1 MLDHQRIVDDIRSA
15 MYSVTPESLDMLRL
29 AVADY
34 SVACD
39 ETNERLRQ
47 CNSLLKQ
54 GLRSEA
60 IQACEVEPNLL
71 DVVATL
77 DFAERDQLV
86 AITQQNGLAVPPGL
100 SMEVAS
106 ELNEAYAIQAPL
118 ESLLRQHRLLAIA
131 RGPLAP
137 RLKTLRSIARL
148 DKHNFVWQDDVRLF
162 EKERLKEIQREA
174 NQAAKAGEVAVLDSL
189 AEELADKQWQQK
201 PPKELVQGVGEIAHR
216 VRHKQTRKELEE
228 LEPALNS
235 AFAAFDVEEGRR
247 LRGRWNECVEILPLE
262 GDPLADRV
270 APALDWLREQDE
282 QEERLGNHEACVGAL
297 EFALDRHDHTI
308 AELERL
314 YHAAVRHGHDLS
326 SFLERRYQA
335 KIKGLEFAA
344 RRRSVLII
352 TSVVSVVVLVAGV
365 LAAMAWMHHRSN
377 ELAGHVAALS
387 QLITDGKLHESQKY
401 ADELTQSSPRIA
413 HSPEIEK
420 LVVRLDEDVKKEQ
433 SRQEQ
438 FQHAIARVKAAGFDE
453 PDHDALK
460 RAEESA
466 KTPAERTEVA
476 EAKESIAKALR
487 ERQAE
492 RDKAFLADID
502 GLADKVKQ
510 LEGELEKSGADDDAA
525 SVQHFAQLRAELS
538 ALNAR
543 GELVTPAVRNQL
555 KPLSTRLSA
564 LEEMVSRHAK
574 AQAALNQLMKAVG
587 DPQAYQMA
595 LQDYV
600 KQHPESPHAASFQH
614 VSAEAPLWE
623 GMQRWD
629 AFAVDLGK
637 AARDGLT
644 PAEGKTLQDGA
655 DKLLKELGQFPQAGT
670 LRTALPHLKSVVARI
685 GSDGPLHKPLVTLFN
700 DRLIH
705 NVQMI
710 EHKDGRRW
718 YTDKEPS
725 VRADGVDIEFLAGF
739 DYSHKHKPLTSGEI
753 ASRDRAP
760 QAVVADKVLAEL
772 GKLDA
777 ATREG
782 EWEQHFANI
791 LVAICE
797 EQRMEPILKIA
808 LLKRVVPVA
817 CEGSDVLRL
826 ALAKHQEALEGS
838 AVNALAPWM
847 LPEFP
852 EKDKDARKAVLEER
866 GRAKGELEALADLPT
881 TVQVAAK
888 KPPPVLRLNE
898 YRWIGLLVKDSKG
911 GWTCMIRPNAT
922 TSPGALYVVEQPAGQ
937 KPVNISPIG
946 HLEDGKPHLDS
957 FKPAL
962 LMEGRPIYLLMTA
975 GKDQQAAAVHR

>member
-1 MLDHQRIVDDIRSA
+1 MLDHQKIVDDIRSA

-29 AVADY
+29 GVADY
-34 SVACD
+34 AVACD
-39 ETNERLRQ
+39 EANERLRQ
-47 CNSLLKQ
+47 CNALLKQ

-77 DFAERDQLV
+77 DFPERDQLV
-86 AITQQNGLAVPPGL
+86 AIAQQNSLAPPPAL
-100 SMEVAS
+100 SLDMAS

-148 DKHNFVWQDDVRLF
+148 DKHNLVWQDDVRLF

-174 NQAAKAGEVAVLDSL
+174 TQAAKAGEVGVLDSL
-189 AEELADKQWQQK
+189 AEELGDKHWTLT
-201 PPKELVQGVGEIAHR
+201 PPKELVKGVGEIANK
-216 VRHKQTRKELEE
+216 VRHKQTRKDLEE

-247 LRGRWNECVEILPLE
+247 LRERWNECIEILPLAD

-297 EFALDRHDHTI
+297 EFALDRHDHTA

-344 RRRSVLII
+344 RRRSALII
-352 TSVVSVVVLVAGV
+352 TSVISSVVLIAGILGAVARSR
-365 LAAMAWMHHRSN
+365 HRSN
-377 ELAGHVAALS
+377 ELAGHVNVLS
-387 QLITDGKLHESQKY
+387 QLLSDGKLHEAQKY

-420 LVVRLDEDVKKEQ
+420 LVVRLEEDVQKEQ
-433 SRQEQ
+433 SGREQ
-438 FQHAIARVKAAGFDE
+438 FRRAMERVQAAGFDE

-460 RAEESA
+460 RAEEFA
-466 KTPAERTEVA
+466 KTPADRTEVA
-476 EAKESIAKALR
+476 EAKEGIAKVLR
-487 ERQAE
+487 EKQAE
-492 RDKAFLADID
+492 RDKVFLADI
-502 GLADKVKQ
+502 GRLADDVKQ
-510 LEGELEKSGADDDAA
+510 LEAELEKSGADGNAEI
-525 SVQHFAQLRAELS
+525 VQHFAQLRAELS

-543 GELVTPAVRNQL
+543 GELVTPAVRSQL

-587 DPQAYQMA
+587 DPQAYQAA

-600 KQHPESPHAASFQH
+600 KQHPESPHAAPFQH

-629 AFAVDLGK
+629 AFAAELAK
-637 AARDGLT
+637 ATDDGLT
-644 PAEGKTLQDGA
+644 SAEAKVLKEEA

-670 LRTALPHLKSVVARI
+670 LRAALPRLQSIAARV
-685 GSDGPLHKPLVTLFN
+685 GSDGPIHKQLVALFQ

-705 NVQMI
+705 NVRMV

-725 VRADGVDIEFLAGF
+725 IRADGVDVEYLAGF
-739 DYSHKHKPLTSGEI
+739 DYSHKHKLLTRGEI
-753 ASRDRAP
+753 ARQDRAP
-760 QAVVADKVLAEL
+760 QAIVADKVLVEL
-772 GKLDA
+772 AKLDA

-782 EWEQHFANI
+782 EWEQRFANI
-791 LVAICE
+791 LTAICE
-797 EQRMEPILKIA
+797 ERRMEPILKIA
-808 LLKRVVPVA
+808 VLKRVVPVA
-817 CEGSDVLRL
+817 CEGSDTLRL
-826 ALAKHQEALEGS
+826 GLATQREALEAS

-847 LPEFP
+847 LPDP
-852 EKDKDARKAVLEER
+852 PDNDAKKAVQEAR
-866 GRAKGELEALADLPT
+866 GRAKTELEAIADLPT
-881 TVQVAAK
+881 AVQEAAQK
-888 KPPPVLRLNE
+888 TPAVLRLNE
-898 YRWIGLLVKDSKG
+898 YRWIGVLLKDSHG
-911 GWTCMIRPNAT
+911 AWTCMIPSNDT
-922 TSPGALYVVEQPAGQ
+922 TSSGALYVVEQPVPQ

-946 HLEDGKPHLDS
+946 RLEDRKPEFDSS
-957 FKPAL
+957 FKRL
-962 LMEGRPIYLLMTA
+962 LVEGRPVYLLMTA
-975 GKDQQAAAVHR
+975 GKNQRAAADQR